1 MDTYVSFS
9 SGSSITES
17 GLATNPPYGRIF
29 LSEVAQYIGNTT
41 ENSHVATNNYMDNVS
56 SGGNEYVWE
65 SAGPIPPRPIEQ
77 YAPVSLT
84 KIAFA
89 AKIVYTRR
97 DSAYDQIYS
106 TNPSSVSVPPDPIV
120 PINMRLT
127 VYISSN
133 IMQHVI
139 LENPGLPGLT
149 NITVDFNITDLNSK
163 IFDRTKSDIY
173 AYSSY
178 QSFLNYQPEWC
189 PVVVPL
195 TPTFDSNDKSSFIN
209 VTKIIQNVPL
219 NSVFP
224 GDVVKYNLELLNPIS
239 TASSRPGWTHGI
251 YIATTTAPVGYGN
264 LMVSQVYS
272 TVPPVKIHE
281 NKTFKYL
288 TNLNSID
295 ISGNQILNNTAT
307 KIPLSS
313 SSLFLYAMRDANDVN
328 LMKDKYKAGLDIQ
341 FEWFATTLPDDPT
354 SFNLLKNYLKND
366 VNAVKTFTPPG
377 KYSNTNQ
384 NRSFN
389 STPVEIVIQN
399 ITLFEVPTYCMQ
411 FSANKFENQ
420 QKTYLPLMRGQRVLV
435 TGYNSSGQNTYRL
448 KGYVKEI
455 ANVKRD
461 ASGNIISTK
470 MGYPTV
476 TTTFFAGGTTSTVV
490 SEYNVT
496 LNTLTD
502 VVIAS
507 NTITKREE
515 ITFCS
520 VPYNNIVINFTDLS
534 SLCQGSNFFIRDQF
548 QPEPIR
554 VCDSLL
560 SWDTSNVT
568 NMQNMFLYSRFNSP
582 INTWNVS
589 KVRNMEA
596 MFSISYAFNQNI
608 SNWDVS
614 NVTNMKSMF
623 TGTSF
628 SQNISNWNVSN
639 VTDMSYMFSDS
650 SFNQPI
656 NTWNVS
662 RVTNMQ
668 SMFLYDTVFN
678 QPLSNWIVSNV
689 TNMNEMLYY
698 TIFNQNISNWNV
710 SNVNISSWTN
720 VESFYSH
727 VSGTNMTPTNFPA
740 RFRSKFNI

>member
-1 MDTYVSFS
+1 MKLTVGIS
-9 SGSSITES
+9 SSIMVSNVEAEAN
-17 GLATNPPYGRIF
+17 L
-29 LSEVAQYIGNTT
+29 
-41 ENSHVATNNYMDNVS
+41 NNFS
-56 SGGNEYVWE
+56 KPS
-65 SAGPIPPRPIEQ
+65 I
-77 YAPVSLT
+77 
-84 KIAFA
+84 
-89 AKIVYTRR
+89 IVY
-97 DSAYDQIYS
+97 
-106 TNPSSVSVPPDPIV
+106 
-120 PINMRLT
+120 
-127 VYISSN
+127 
-133 IMQHVI
+133 
-139 LENPGLPGLT
+139 
-149 NITVDFNITDLNSK
+149 FNITDLNSK
-163 IFDRTKSDIY
+163 IFDRTNIDLY
-173 AYSSY
+173 PYNEY
-178 QSFLNYQPEWC
+178 HYYEPEWC
-189 PVVVPL
+189 RVVVPL

-209 VTKIIQNVPL
+209 VTQIIQTVPL

-224 GDVVKYNLELLNPIS
+224 RDIVYYKLELLNPIS
-239 TASSRPGWTHGI
+239 TASPISGWSHAV
-251 YIATTTAPVGYGN
+251 YIASSPAPVGYGN
-264 LMVSQVYS
+264 LMASQVYS
-272 TVPPVKIHE
+272 TVPPVQIHE

-288 TNLNSID
+288 TKLNSMD
-295 ISGNQILNNTAT
+295 ISGNHILNDTAT

-354 SFNLLKNYLKND
+354 SFNLLKDYLKND

-384 NRSFN
+384 NRLLN

-435 TGYNSSGQNTYRL
+435 TGYNSSGQITYRL
-448 KGYVKEI
+448 KGYVKQI
-455 ANVKRD
+455 DNVNRD

-502 VVIAS
+502 VVINS
-507 NTITKREE
+507 LNTITKREE

-534 SLCQGSNFFIRDQF
+534 SFCQGSNFFIRDQF
-548 QPEPIR
+548 QPIR
-554 VCDSLL
+554 VCDSLS

-589 KVRNMEA
+589 KVRNMA
-596 MFSISYAFNQNI
+596 SMFSTSSLFNQNI

-614 NVTNMKSMF
+614 NVTSMKSMF
-623 TGTSF
+623 MGTSF
-628 SQNISNWNVSN
+628 NQTINNWNVSN

-650 SFNQPI
+650 YFNQPI

-662 RVTNMQ
+662 RVTNME
-668 SMFLYDTVFN
+668 SMFLYDTMFN
-678 QPLSNWIVSNV
+678 QPITWNVSNV
-689 TNMNEMLYY
+689 TNMNKMLYY
-698 TIFNQNISNWNV
+698 TIFNQNISDWNV
-710 SNVNISSWTN
+710 SNVNISNWTN

-727 VSGTNMTPTNFPA
+727 VSGTNMPSSNFPP
-740 RFRSKFNI
+740 RFMLKFNF